1 MNKNKATTYEQR
13 MKLKKA
19 MGNRCER
26 CGATGQLEF
35 HDRLSRGS
43 EHHGLGSAA
52 RIRWY
57 RSEWNKGNIELLCV
71 LCHRRI
77 ELNARLKADKE
88 YVEKN
93 AIARGVPF
101 RLMEACKDLW
111 PDIPAPPSAL
121 GKKSSP
127 FT

>member
-19 MGNRCER
+19 MGGRCER
-26 CGATGQLEF
+26 CGETEKLEF
-35 HDRLSRGS
+35 HDKLGRGS
-43 EHHGLGSAA
+43 KHHALGSAA

-57 RSEWNKGNIELLCV
+57 REEWNKGNIELLCEM
-71 LCHRRI
+71 CHRRI
-77 ELNARLKADKE
+77 ELNERLKRDKE
-88 YVEKN
+88 WVEKN
-93 AIARGVPF
+93 AIAKGVPF
-101 RLMEACKDLW
+101 RLVEACKDLW
-111 PDIPAPPSAL
+111 PDSGATPSAL

>member
-26 CGATGQLEF
+26 CGGTDQLEF
-35 HDRLSRGS
+35 HDRLGRGQ
-43 EHHGLGSAA
+43 EHHSLGSAA

-57 RSEWNKGNIELLCV
+57 RSEWNKGNIELLCS

-77 ELNARLKADKE
+77 ELNHRMHTQRQDDQR
-88 YVEKN
+88 N

-101 RLMEACKDLW
+101 NLKAACHDLW
-111 PDIPAPPSAL
+111 PDLSPPPSAL
-121 GKKSSP
+121 GKNP
-127 FT
+127 PPLT